1 MEDGEDGEE
10 DPAALVVTYVEVQG
24 EEAVDSDTSEE
35 SDEWPTHG
43 EKEEGQANRDP
54 LS

>member
-10 DPAALVVTYVEVQG
+10 DPAALVVSHVEVQG

-35 SDEWPTHG
+35 SDERPAHG
-43 EKEEGQANRDP
+43 EQEEEQAHRDP